1 MSWRRIASA
10 FSGRSRAGPVGPATE
25 PMRPTTGPMRPTDGP
40 MDGTRDSRAAGEAG
54 TQASALAGGETGDPP
69 GDAADD
75 PWREARARMVER
87 QLRPR
92 GITDEQLLRAF
103 QAVPRHRFVASD
115 DPYGDRALGI
125 GEGQTIS
132 QPYVVAEMTRL
143 ARPAGGWREA
153 RVLEIGTGSGYS
165 AAILAALGASVTTVE
180 RFPGLAAEAAERIK
194 AAGYG
199 DVRVVVGDGT
209 LGWPAGAPY
218 DAIVVTAAGPSVPG
232 PLREQLSPDGGR
244 LVMPVGDLEQQDL
257 VVVERRGDDYAERRT
272 EPVVFVPLIGEHGFR
287 G

>member
-1 MSWRRIASA
+1 MR
-10 FSGRSRAGPVGPATE
+10 PATE
-25 PMRPTTGPMRPTDGP
+25 PVRPATGP
-40 MDGTRDSRAAGEAG
+40 MDGPRDSRTAGEAG
-54 TQASALAGGETGDPP
+54 AQASGETGDPP

-92 GITDEQLLRAF
+92 GITDEQLLRVF

-115 DPYGDRALGI
+115 DPYGDRALAI

-143 ARPAGGWREA
+143 ARPAGGWHEA

-180 RFPGLAAEAAERIK
+180 RFPGLAAEAAERLK

-209 LGWPAGAPY
+209 LGWAPGAPY
-218 DAIVVTAAGPSVPG
+218 DAIIVTAAGPSVPG

-244 LVMPVGDLEQQDL
+244 LVMPVGDLDHQDL
-257 VVVERRGDDYAERRT
+257 VVVERHGDDYAERRT